1 MESPLVTRSVP
12 FKDYLLFLELFRLL
26 NWYFA
31 EDKVQE

>member
-1 MESPLVTRSVP
+1 VP
-12 FKDYLLFLELFRLL
+12 FKDYLLFLELFSLL